1 MKRVVHTRG
10 GFAAILVAAVVS
22 TNCGSNSVSDT
33 SASNP
38 LAPSQFSDAL
48 AARGGGGKPGGGS
61 GGSTGGSGS
70 LAVRM
75 VTDNNANGLP
85 NWGDQVTFT
94 ISTTA
99 TTQPHV
105 SLKCSQNGA
114 VVYSAASGFYP
125 EYPWPGTEIMTLRS
139 TAWQGGSASCTAT
152 LYYFSGTST
161 VNLTA
166 INFTAGA

>member
-10 GFAAILVAAVVS
+10 AFAAILVAAVVS

-48 AARGGGGKPGGGS
+48 AARKPGGGKPGGG
-61 GGSTGGSGS
+61 GTTGGSGS

-85 NWGDQVTFT
+85 NWGDRVTFD

-105 SLKCSQNGA
+105 GLKCSQNG
-114 VVYSAASGFYP
+114 VIVYSAASGFYP
-125 EYPWPGTEIMTLRS
+125 EYPWPGTEIMTLS
-139 TAWQGGSASCTAT
+139 SVAWTGGSASCTAT
-152 LYYFSGTST
+152 LYYISGTST
-161 VNLTA
+161 VNLTTLT
-166 INFTAGA
+166 FTTGA